1 MVVEKKDFKF
11 LKESYWYD
19 SYIQHSFNELSWR
32 SGATYYD
39 SILTARLSWN
49 WWKSQMIDFDYIL
62 EAQALLNI
70 EKKYNIWK
78 LEKLKN
84 DSIMENGFKQV
95 NENWNIPKN
104 TDMINRV
111 KPFME
116 VQVFWA
122 VWKNKSIK
130 TIN

>member
-1 MVVEKKDFKF
+1 
-11 LKESYWYD
+11 
-19 SYIQHSFNELSWR
+19 
-32 SGATYYD
+32 
-39 SILTARLSWN
+39 
-49 WWKSQMIDFDYIL
+49 MIDFDCIL